1 MRWILALLLSAGCGV
16 GVASPFDGP
25 LWIADPQRG
34 AVSLLDHRGSMRSI
48 IDRDS
53 TADPN
58 FSPSALALLDG
69 RLLVT
74 DFATGDLLSF
84 DPSGKDPRL
93 LHENG
98 PSGPRLEEPCA
109 IQIVGGERGDE
120 IWVLGNDSR
129 NLIRFDA
136 DGGVIGEIGASEPI
150 RNPHSFDLGP
160 DGQVVFGLSPSSPER
175 GLVQTW
181 DLHSDTPT
189 HDFAQWPALEEA
201 TGVLVAGDRLLVTDW
216 FGGRIASYA
225 LDGSEEETL
234 VDGVYRPVS
243 TALAPDGTLIV
254 LTSDAILRFDTD
266 GNDLGPLYEAPG
278 GTETLAWARNLL
290 IP

>member
-1 MRWILALLLSAGCGV
+1 
-16 GVASPFDGP
+16 
-25 LWIADPQRG
+25 
-34 AVSLLDHRGSMRSI
+34 MRSV
-48 IDRDS
+48 IDRVS
-53 TADPN
+53 TERPN
-58 FSPSALALLDG
+58 FAPSALALLDD

-84 DPSGKDPRL
+84 SLTGGDPLL

-109 IQIVGGERGDE
+109 IQIVEGEEGDE
-120 IWVLGNDSR
+120 IWALGNDSR

-136 DGGVIGEIGASEPI
+136 EGDFIGEIGASEPI
-150 RNPHSFDLGP
+150 RNPHAFDLLP

-181 DLHSDTPT
+181 DLQSDTPT
-189 HDFAQWPALEEA
+189 SDFARWPALEEA
-201 TGVLVAGDRLLVTDW
+201 TDVLVAGDRLLVTDW

-225 LDGSEEETL
+225 LDGTGEETL
-234 VDGVYRPVS
+234 ADGVYRPVS

-266 GNDLGPLYEAPG
+266 GSDLGPLYEAPV
-278 GTETLAWARNLL
+278 GTEILAWARNLL